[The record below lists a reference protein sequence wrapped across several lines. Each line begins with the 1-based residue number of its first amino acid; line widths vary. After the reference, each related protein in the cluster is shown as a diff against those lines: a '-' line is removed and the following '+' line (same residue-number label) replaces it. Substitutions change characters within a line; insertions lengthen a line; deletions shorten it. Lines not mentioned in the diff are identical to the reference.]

1 MSQLSSLGPGGL
13 LSSGSFA
20 PGGSHGFPE
29 PFSDMASLAMPESVM
44 HALRWC
50 EYLMFANG
58 TYMRALD
65 RVLAY
70 FITDIDIIGRREDG
84 IDDKKRDEIKAYLMD
99 ELDVLDEVHT
109 GGLNYMVYGNG
120 FSSVLV
126 PFRRYLSCGK
136 CHLEL
141 PLKQIYEN
149 DIFRHSWTDYEWHAH
164 CPRCKFAGKW
174 NHIDR
179 RAGAESKLTIK
190 HWSPHEIELLWDPY
204 TDDIKYIWKIP
215 EDYRKAIEKGHLHH
229 LERAPWEIVQ
239 AVKQNKHFKFNDD
252 SIYHMKESTLA
263 GVRNRGWGI
272 SRVLSNFRQAWYVQ
286 VLHRYNEAIALD
298 YVIPFRLITPA
309 PGPGSGDAAKDT
321 LLNMN
326 AGGMMGA
333 INRMIALRRKDPAR
347 WNTLPFPVQYQA
359 LGGDANA
366 LAPRDLLDQ
375 GLEVLLNNVGV
386 PVELYK
392 GSLQIQSAPAALRL
406 FESQWSH
413 LVHVLN
419 GYLSFL
425 LKRVGM
431 IQSWERVS
439 AKLQKVT
446 HADDLQR
453 QMSKLQLMMGGQIS
467 KETGLQTIGVKY
479 REEVRRMNDEQ
490 VFEAEQQQ
498 KAQEEMEQAAT
509 MNQMVQPPQPGG
521 PGGAPGGAPP
531 GGAGGAP
538 PAGAPPAG
546 GGGGSPAQGTAYA
559 GAMAA
564 QPTIPNKPTTPQEYQ
579 QKAQTLA
586 QQILGMPE
594 SQKDSEL
601 IQLKKSD
608 PTMHSL
614 VKSQIEDIRRQ
625 AQTAGGAQVM
635 AQQFGK
641 QGMAAPAWLFKEK
654 WEPDYPDDGEVPTL
668 TTVRKNPRYI
678 NLF

>member
-1 MSQLSSLGPGGL
+1 MSLPPALGAGGL
-13 LSSGSFA
+13 LSSGSFS
-20 PGGSHGFPE
+20 PGSGYGFPD
-29 PFSDMASLAMPESVM
+29 PFMDMASLAMPENVM
-44 HALRWC
+44 YAHRWC

-58 TYMRALD
+58 TYLRALD

-70 FITDIDIIGRREDG
+70 FITDIEIVGKREDG
-84 IDDKKRDEIKAYLMD
+84 IDDKKRDQITAYLKD
-99 ELDVLDEVHT
+99 EVGILDEVHT
-109 GGLNYMVYGNG
+109 GGLNYMVYGND

-126 PFRRYLSCGK
+126 PFRRYLSCKK

-141 PLKQIYEN
+141 PLKQVHEN
-149 DIFRHSWTDYEWHAH
+149 ENVFGFNFSNFEFNAH
-164 CPRCKFAGKW
+164 CPRCKYQGPW
-174 NHIDR
+174 QHVDR
-179 RAGAESKLTIK
+179 RAGTDAKLKVK

-204 TDDIKYIWKIP
+204 TDDVKYIWKIP
-215 EDYRKAIEKGHLHH
+215 EDYRKQIEKGYLHQ
-229 LERAPWEIVQ
+229 LERAPWEVIQ
-239 AVKQNKHFKFNDD
+239 AIKQNKHFLFSDD

-272 SRVLSNFRQAWYVQ
+272 SRVLSNFRQAYYVQ

-309 PGPGSGDAAKDT
+309 PGPGSGDSAKDT

-333 INRMIALRRKDPAR
+333 INRMIAMRRKDPAR

-359 LGGDANA
+359 LGGDANN
-366 LAPRDLLDQ
+366 LAPRDLIDQ
-375 GLEVLLNNVGV
+375 GVEMLLNNVGV

-419 GYLSFL
+419 GYLNFI
-425 LKRVGM
+425 LKRVGL

-439 AKLQKVT
+439 CKLQKVT

-467 KETGLQTIGVKY
+467 KETGLATIGVKF
-479 REEVRRMNDEQ
+479 REETRRMNDEA
-490 VFEAEQQQ
+490 VFEAEEQEKSQ
-498 KAQEEMEQAAT
+498 KEMEQRAT
-509 MNQMVQPPQPGG
+509 MSQMAQPPQQGMPPAPGAPPAG
-521 PGGAPGGAPP
+521 PGGAPMDP
-531 GGAGGAP
+531 
-538 PAGAPPAG
+538 
-546 GGGGSPAQGTAYA
+546 SQGTAYA
-559 GAMAA
+559 GAIAG
-564 QPTIPNKPTTPQEYQ
+564 QPSVPGKPQTPEEYQ
-579 QKAQTLA
+579 AKAQTLA
-586 QQILGMPE
+586 QQILSMPE

-614 VKSQIEDIRRQ
+614 VTSQIDDIRRQ
-625 AQTAGGAQVM
+625 ARTAGGAQLM

-641 QGMAAPAWLFKEK
+641 QGMALPGWLFKEK
-654 WEPDYPDDGEVPTL
+654 WEPDYPEEFSPVPPRTA
-668 TTVRKNPRYI
+668 VRKNPRYI